1 MSSSRDFRDLDGADP
16 WKLLGVGRE
25 AGADEIKRSYRRLS
39 RSHHTDVGGDS
50 TQQVKL
56 NRAYEI
62 LTDPIR
68 RADYALL
75 LHRKERPQDFVRP
88 TPQADP
94 EPDEPAADPFAWSSG
109 PAPTSTPPR
118 QDRYKA
124 PPYEQPYQDPYT
136 ESPYA
141 DPPYRDS
148 YTAPPY
154 RDSYTAPTYQT
165 QRRGG
170 VNGQAV
176 AALLTAAFCAP
187 LSIYLAVT
195 ALRTIQ
201 VTGQR
206 GKTVAWLALLGN
218 VVFVVFAVIG
228 GIRSATG

>member
-1 MSSSRDFRDLDGADP
+1 MSAARDFRDLNGADP

-50 TQQVKL
+50 TQQVRL

-62 LTDPIR
+62 LSDPTR

-75 LHRKERPQDFVRP
+75 LNRKERPQDYVP
-88 TPQADP
+88 PKPHA
-94 EPDEPAADPFAWSSG
+94 EPDEPVADPFDWASG
-109 PAPTSTPPR
+109 PGRTGTPPR
-118 QDRYKA
+118 RDTYT

-148 YTAPPY
+148 YVAPPY

-176 AALLTAAFCAP
+176 AALLTVAFCAP
-187 LSIYLAVT
+187 LSLYLAVT
-195 ALRTIQ
+195 ALRTIK

-206 GKTVAWLALLGN
+206 GKAIAWLALLGN
-218 VVFVVFAVIG
+218 AFFVVFAIIG
-228 GIRSATG
+228 GIRSVTT

>member
-25 AGADEIKRSYRRLS
+25 AGAEEIKRSYRRLS

-62 LTDPIR
+62 LTDPTR

-75 LHRKERPQDFVRP
+75 LQRKERPQDFVPPRRP
-88 TPQADP
+88 TEP

-109 PAPTSTPPR
+109 PGPTRTPPR
-118 QDRYKA
+118 QDRY
-124 PPYEQPYQDPYT
+124 EQAYQDPYT

-154 RDSYTAPTYQT
+154 RDTYTTSTYRP
-165 QRRGG
+165 QRRG
-170 VNGQAV
+170 VSGQAV
-176 AALLTAAFCAP
+176 GAVLTAFICSP
-187 LSIYLAVT
+187 LSIYLAITVLRNNRPGR
-195 ALRTIQ
+195 AL
-201 VTGQR
+201 
-206 GKTVAWLALLGN
+206 AWLAILINVALLGFSIVGA
-218 VVFVVFAVIG
+218 VVRG
-228 GIRSATG
+228 T

>member
-16 WKLLGVGRE
+16 WKLLGVSRS
-25 AGADEIKRSYRRLS
+25 ADADEIKRSYRRLS
-39 RSHHTDVGGDS
+39 RSHHTDVGGDP

-62 LTDPIR
+62 LTDPTR

-75 LHRKERPQDFVRP
+75 LQHKEHPQDFVRP
-88 TPQADP
+88 TQP
-94 EPDEPAADPFAWSSG
+94 EPDEPPADPFAWASG
-109 PAPTSTPPR
+109 PGRTSTPPR
-118 QDRYKA
+118 RDPYK

-148 YTAPPY
+148 Y
-154 RDSYTAPTYQT
+154 RDTYAAPTHQAPS
-165 QRRGG
+165 RGG

-176 AALLTAAFCAP
+176 AALLTVAFCAP
-187 LSIYLAVT
+187 LSIYLAFT

-201 VTGQR
+201 TTGQR
-206 GKTVAWLALLGN
+206 GKAIAWLALLAN
-218 VVFVVFAVIG
+218 AFFIVFAIIG
-228 GIRSATG
+228 GIRTATT

>member
-25 AGADEIKRSYRRLS
+25 AAAEEIKRSYRRLS

-62 LTDPIR
+62 LTDPTR

-75 LHRKERPQDFVRP
+75 LQRKERPQDFVRP
-88 TPQADP
+88 TPQP
-94 EPDEPAADPFAWSSG
+94 EPDQPAADPFDWSSG
-109 PAPTSTPPR
+109 PGRTSTPPR
-118 QDRYKA
+118 RDRYT
-124 PPYEQPYQDPYT
+124 PPHEQPYQDPYT

-154 RDSYTAPTYQT
+154 RETYTTSTYRP
-165 QRRGG
+165 QRRG
-170 VNGQAV
+170 VSGQAV
-176 AALLTAAFCAP
+176 GALLTAFICSP
-187 LSIYLAVT
+187 LSIYLAIAV
-195 ALRTIQ
+195 LRNNRP
-201 VTGQR
+201 GR
-206 GKTVAWLALLGN
+206 PLAWFALLIN
-218 VVFVVFAVIG
+218 IG
-228 GIRSATG
+228 LVGFTIVGALIRGT